1 MQENSRGR
9 DGSEVVTEE
18 RDSMGRVTTAFRA
31 FFRSLF
37 DASTATRV
45 DEALRATG
53 LPAGRDQ
60 VPQATPSRATPSHPI
75 PVATEPVPIREPKPV
90 QNGAITL
97 LASLQRDARLVD
109 FLQEDLSNYSNE
121 QVGAAVRDIHRDSA
135 QVLERFFAI
144 RSVLKQAEGDKIT
157 VPAGFDAG
165 RYRLTGKLNGAA
177 PFQGTLQHHGWEV
190 TKCEL
195 PAFTGSESA
204 GKTIA
209 PVEVEIL

>member
-1 MQENSRGR
+1 
-9 DGSEVVTEE
+9 
-18 RDSMGRVTTAFRA
+18 MGRVTTAFRA

-45 DEALRATG
+45 DEALRAKG

-60 VPQATPSRATPSHPI
+60 VPQPTPSQLSLVT
-75 PVATEPVPIREPKPV
+75 TEPVPIREQKPV
-90 QNGAITL
+90 QNGAVTL

-165 RYRLTGKLNGAA
+165 RYRLTGKLNGTA

-209 PVEVEIL
+209 PVEVEIP

>member
-1 MQENSRGR
+1 
-9 DGSEVVTEE
+9 
-18 RDSMGRVTTAFRA
+18 MGRVTTAFRA

-45 DEALRATG
+45 DEALRAKG

-60 VPQATPSRATPSHPI
+60 VPQPTPSQPT
-75 PVATEPVPIREPKPV
+75 PVATEPVQIREQKPV

-165 RYRLTGKLNGAA
+165 RYRLTGKLNGTA

-209 PVEVEIL
+209 PVEVEIP

>member
-1 MQENSRGR
+1 
-9 DGSEVVTEE
+9 
-18 RDSMGRVTTAFRA
+18 MGRVTTAFRA

-53 LPAGRDQ
+53 FPAGRDQ
-60 VPQATPSRATPSHPI
+60 VPQPSPSQPSPSQPSPSQPSPSQPNPSQPR
-75 PVATEPVPIREPKPV
+75 PVAAEPVQIREQKPV

-165 RYRLTGKLNGAA
+165 RYRLTGKLNGTA

>member
-1 MQENSRGR
+1 
-9 DGSEVVTEE
+9 
-18 RDSMGRVTTAFRA
+18 MGRVTTAFRA

-53 LPAGRDQ
+53 LSAGRDQ
-60 VPQATPSRATPSHPI
+60 VPQPSPSQPSLVI
-75 PVATEPVPIREPKPV
+75 TEPVPIREQKPV

-109 FLQEDLSNYSNE
+109 FLQEDLNNYSNE

-135 QVLERFFAI
+135 HVLERFFAI